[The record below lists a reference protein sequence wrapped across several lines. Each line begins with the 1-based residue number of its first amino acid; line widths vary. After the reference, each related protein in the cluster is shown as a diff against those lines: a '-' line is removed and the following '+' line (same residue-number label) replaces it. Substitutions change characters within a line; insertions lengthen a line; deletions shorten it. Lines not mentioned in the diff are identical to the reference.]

1 MPSTN
6 RIASL
11 VVLFAVGGCGL
22 FDRGPRVIG
31 SMRDVMRD
39 GATQGRVD
47 LADVT
52 AGPHTVAIGALE
64 GLQGEFLCLGGDVWI
79 GRAANPPATT
89 VSRGAAATDRATLAI
104 VDEVPQWMMVPL
116 ERDRDLAGLEAQLA
130 QAQAKLGLPETFPF
144 VIEGGYAG
152 LSAHV
157 LAGKCPYQDPHVA
170 VGTTTGARG
179 RGLFVGFFTSG
190 PAGILTHHGQRSHVH
205 VQLTEPAAFV
215 GHVDAVVFDAGS
227 TLRLPRK

>member
-1 MPSTN
+1 MN
-6 RIASL
+6 GRAA
-11 VVLFAVGGCGL
+11 VLALLACSVAGCGIL
-22 FDRGPRVIG
+22 GGGPRVVG
-31 SMRDVMRD
+31 SMREVMRD

-47 LADVT
+47 LADAT

-64 GLQGEFLCLGGDVWI
+64 GLQGEFLCIGGDVWI
-79 GRAANPPATT
+79 GRAAEPPATT
-89 VSRGAAATDRATLAI
+89 VSHGAGAADRATLLIADD
-104 VDEVPQWMMVPL
+104 VEQWMMVPL

-130 QAQAKLGLPETFPF
+130 QAQAKLGLPETFAF
-144 VIEGGYAG
+144 VIDGTYSD
-152 LSAHV
+152 LHAHV

-205 VQLTEPAAFV
+205 VKLTEPAPFV

-227 TLRLPRK
+227 TLRLPRR